1 MSSIVEQ
8 TLPDAQ
14 AQPEAKKLKLG
25 SFVHGFLTG
34 WRVIH
39 VQQAKNVL
47 QMEMQEEECHFVSRI
62 GIRGTSWD
70 QKSEDYEVTSMSVKG
85 VQNNDDRI
93 WKWDTKF
100 EIEISNT
107 GEFELSLKIW
117 YKGKNFLM
125 VDIQHQFNISVTFFQ
140 YCNKNSIK

>member
-8 TLPDAQ
+8 TLPD

-62 GIRGTSWD
+62 GTRGTSWD

-93 WKWDTKF
+93 WKWDSKF

-125 VDIQHQFNISVTFFQ
+125 VDIQHQFNISVTFFSM

>member
-8 TLPDAQ
+8 TLPD

-93 WKWDTKF
+93 WKWDSKF

>member
-8 TLPDAQ
+8 TLPD

-125 VDIQHQFNISVTFFQ
+125 VDVQHQFNISVTFFQ

>member
-8 TLPDAQ
+8 TLPD

-93 WKWDTKF
+93 WKWDSKF

-125 VDIQHQFNISVTFFQ
+125 VDVQHQFNISVTFFQ

>member
-1 MSSIVEQ
+1 M
-8 TLPDAQ
+8 AY
-14 AQPEAKKLKLG
+14 LG

-62 GIRGTSWD
+62 GTRGTSWD

-93 WKWDTKF
+93 WKWDSKF

-125 VDIQHQFNISVTFFQ
+125 VDIQHQFNISVTFFSM

>member
-8 TLPDAQ
+8 TLPD

-93 WKWDTKF
+93 WKWDSKF

-125 VDIQHQFNISVTFFQ
+125 VDIQHQFNISVTFF
-140 YCNKNSIK
+140 SIAIKIQ

>member
-8 TLPDAQ
+8 TLPD

-93 WKWDTKF
+93 WIWDTKF

-125 VDIQHQFNISVTFFQ
+125 VDIQHQFNISVTFFGIA
-140 YCNKNSIK
+140 IKIQ

>member
-8 TLPDAQ
+8 TLPD

-93 WKWDTKF
+93 WKWDSKF

-125 VDIQHQFNISVTFFQ
+125 VDIQHQFNISVTFFSM

>member
-8 TLPDAQ
+8 TLPD

>member
-125 VDIQHQFNISVTFFQ
+125 VDIQHQFNISVAFFQ

>member
-1 MSSIVEQ
+1 MVGNIIM
-8 TLPDAQ
+8 AY
-14 AQPEAKKLKLG
+14 LG

-62 GIRGTSWD
+62 GTRGTSWD

-100 EIEISNT
+100 EVEISNT

-117 YKGKNFLM
+117 YKGKNLSM
-125 VDIQHQFNISVTFFQ
+125 GDIST
-140 YCNKNSIK
+140 

>member
-8 TLPDAQ
+8 TLPD

-125 VDIQHQFNISVTFFQ
+125 VDIQHQFNISVAFFQ

>member
-8 TLPDAQ
+8 TLPD

-39 VQQAKNVL
+39 VQHAKNVL

>member
-8 TLPDAQ
+8 TLPD

-125 VDIQHQFNISVTFFQ
+125 VDIQHQFNISVTFF
-140 YCNKNSIK
+140 SIAIKIQ

>member
-8 TLPDAQ
+8 TLPD

-62 GIRGTSWD
+62 GTRGTSWD
-70 QKSEDYEVTSMSVKG
+70 QKSEDYEVTSISVKG
-85 VQNNDDRI
+85 VQSNDARI